1 MSNVIRIW
9 LIVLGIMGGGPAL
22 GAEATGKP
30 TSDLNLDVARAAFQ
44 RGVEFFHEGNFQA
57 ALAEFQKAN
66 LNGPSYR
73 ILYNIAQAQYELHDY
88 VAALKSYKQYL
99 ANGAAEIPAVRR
111 TQVEETIAKLQTR
124 IAYLEISVSVDGA
137 QVSIDD
143 APIGTSPL
151 AGPVPVNPGPCRVA
165 ATKAGMLS
173 ETRSVTVAGADHV
186 EIGLELHAAPRGIP
200 ATEGAAAS
208 TSAAPAKTKTA
219 RSRVPLITSL
229 AVTGACAMTTGIF
242 GLLTL
247 RAKNDLDRDLDTFA
261 VSPNRV
267 DQDRSRVRNYALFT
281 DIAAVAT
288 LLSGGL
294 SLYLAL
300 AHSGDETSQ
309 APHPRPRLAVTP
321 TLNGVALYGGF

>member
-22 GAEATGKP
+22 GAEATRP
-30 TSDLNLDVARAAFQ
+30 TSDVNLDVARSAFQ

-66 LNGPSYR
+66 FNGPSYR

-124 IAYLEISVSVDGA
+124 IAYLEISISVEGA
-137 QVSIDD
+137 QISIDD
-143 APIGTSPL
+143 VPIGISPL
-151 AGPVPVNPGPCRVA
+151 TGPVPVNPGPRRVTA
-165 ATKAGMLS
+165 AKAGLLPA
-173 ETRSVTVAGADHV
+173 TRSVTVAGADHI
-186 EIGLELHAAPRGIP
+186 EIGLELRAAPRGLP
-200 ATEGAAAS
+200 SAESAPPS
-208 TSAAPAKTKTA
+208 TSASPVKTKTA
-219 RSRVPLITSL
+219 HSRLPLITSL
-229 AVTGACAMTTGIF
+229 AVTGACAVTTGIF

-247 RAKNDLDRDLDTFA
+247 QAKNDLDKDLNTFA

-267 DQDRSRVRNYALFT
+267 IHDRSRVRNYALVT

-309 APHPRPRLAVTP
+309 ASQPRPRLTVTP
-321 TLNGVALYGGF
+321 TLNGLALYGGF